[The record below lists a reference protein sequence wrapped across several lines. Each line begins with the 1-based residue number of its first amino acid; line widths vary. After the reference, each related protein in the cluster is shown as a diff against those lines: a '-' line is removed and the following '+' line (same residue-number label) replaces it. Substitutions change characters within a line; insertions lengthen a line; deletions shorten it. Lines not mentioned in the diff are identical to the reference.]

1 MMMLNKEAKVV
12 RLLQV
17 LMSVHLVVRM
27 LMLMWDP
34 VLSPDLGCSSSASQ
48 PTWQKTLT
56 QQDTINSKSLL
67 DVMY

>member
-1 MMMLNKEAKVV
+1 MLNKEAKVV

-48 PTWQKTLT
+48 PTWQKTRYL
-56 QQDTINSKSLL
+56 
-67 DVMY
+67 

>member
-1 MMMLNKEAKVV
+1 MLKNEAKML

-48 PTWQKTLT
+48 PTW
-56 QQDTINSKSLL
+56 
-67 DVMY
+67 